1 VIGRWLRG
9 LVLTYMQMVDG
20 SSWSSA
26 IISQID
32 LGILN
37 EFLRDFFLVGFFL
50 PELNIVH

>member
-1 VIGRWLRG
+1 
-9 LVLTYMQMVDG
+9 MQMVDG

-26 IISQID
+26 TIYQIG

-37 EFLRDFFLVGFFL
+37 GFSQDFFWWDFFL